1 MIGGLLQSIADW
13 LKALLIDGI
22 MWNLS
27 SMFDSVNEEV
37 ALVATEVGKTPANF
51 NPGVFSLIRGISE
64 SVILPIAGIILTFV
78 CCWELIQMLIEHNNM
93 ANFDI
98 GLIFKWIF
106 KTFIAVTL
114 VSNTFNITMAVFDL
128 AHGVISGA
136 GGIVQG
142 DTGIPAA
149 DVEALRTS
157 LEAMELAPII
167 GLFFEM
173 FIVNITMGILTICIF
188 IVIYGRMIE
197 IYLMTSLAPI
207 PFATFGNREQSQI
220 GQNYL
225 RALFA
230 LGFQGFLIL
239 ICVGIYAVLVQGLAV
254 TDNIFGSIMMIL
266 GYTVLLCFTLFKTG
280 SLSKTIFSAH

>member
-1 MIGGLLQSIADW
+1 MGGLLQSIGDW

-22 MWNLS
+22 MGNLS
-27 SMFDSVNEEV
+27 SMFDSVNQEV
-37 ALVATEVGKTPANF
+37 GIIATEVGKTPASF

-128 AHGVISGA
+128 AHNVIASS
-136 GGIVQG
+136 GGIIQG
-142 DTGIPAA
+142 STAIPAA
-149 DVEALRTS
+149 DLVALRAS
-157 LEAMELAPII
+157 LEAMELGPII

-225 RALFA
+225 RSLFA

-239 ICVGIYAVLVQGLAV
+239 ICVAIYAVLVQNVSV
-254 TDNIFGSIMMIL
+254 TEDIFGSILAIL

-280 SLSKTIFSAH
+280 SLSKTVFSAH

>member
-1 MIGGLLQSIADW
+1 MGELFNRIGEW
-13 LKALLIDGI
+13 LKGVLIDGI

-51 NPGVFSLIRGISE
+51 NPGVFSLIRGISK

-78 CCWELIQMLIEHNNM
+78 CCWELIQMLINNM

-128 AHGVISGA
+128 AQGVISGA

-149 DVEALRTS
+149 DVEALRAS
-157 LEAMELAPII
+157 LEAMELAPI
-167 GLFFEM
+167 L
-173 FIVNITMGILTICIF
+173 
-188 IVIYGRMIE
+188 
-197 IYLMTSLAPI
+197 
-207 PFATFGNREQSQI
+207 
-220 GQNYL
+220 
-225 RALFA
+225 
-230 LGFQGFLIL
+230 
-239 ICVGIYAVLVQGLAV
+239 
-254 TDNIFGSIMMIL
+254 
-266 GYTVLLCFTLFKTG
+266 
-280 SLSKTIFSAH
+280 

>member
-1 MIGGLLQSIADW
+1 MGELFNRIGEW
-13 LKALLIDGI
+13 LKGVLIDGI

>member
-22 MWNLS
+22 MGNLS
-27 SMFDSVNEEV
+27 TMFDSVNQEV
-37 ALVATEVGKTPANF
+37 GIIATEVGKTPAGF
-51 NPGVFSLIRGISE
+51 NPGVFYLIRGISE

-78 CCWELIQMLIEHNNM
+78 CTWELIQMLIEHNNM

-128 AHGVISGA
+128 AHNVIAGA
-136 GGIVQG
+136 GGIIQG
-142 DTGIPAA
+142 STAIPAA
-149 DVEALRTS
+149 DLVALRES
-157 LEAMELAPII
+157 LEAMELGPLI

-239 ICVGIYAVLVQGLAV
+239 VCVAIYAVLVQNVAV
-254 TDNIFGSIMMIL
+254 TSDIFGSILAIL

-280 SLSKTIFSAH
+280 SLSKTVFSAH

>member
-1 MIGGLLQSIADW
+1 MGALLDSLAEW
-13 LKALLIDGI
+13 LKSILIDGI

-27 SMFDSVNEEV
+27 SMFDSVNREV
-37 ALVATEVGKTPANF
+37 GMIATEVGKTPAGF
-51 NPGVFSLIRGISE
+51 SPGVFSLIRGISE

-114 VSNTFNITMAVFDL
+114 VSNTFSITMAVFDL
-128 AHGVISGA
+128 SHNVISSA

-142 DTGIPAA
+142 STAITTA
-149 DVEALRTS
+149 DVAALRAG
-157 LEAMELAPII
+157 LEAMDLAPVI

-225 RALFA
+225 RSLFA

-239 ICVGIYAVLVQGLAV
+239 VCVAIYAVLVQNVAV
-254 TDNIFGSIMMIL
+254 TNDIFGSILTIL

-280 SLSKTIFSAH
+280 SLSKTVFSAH

>member
-1 MIGGLLQSIADW
+1 MGELFNRIGEW
-13 LKALLIDGI
+13 LKGVLIDGI

-37 ALVATEVGKTPANF
+37 ALVATEVGKTPADF

-149 DVEALRTS
+149 DVEALRAS

-239 ICVGIYAVLVQGLAV
+239 ICVGIYAVLVQGLTV

>member
-1 MIGGLLQSIADW
+1 MGELFNRIGEW
-13 LKALLIDGI
+13 LKGVLIDGI

-149 DVEALRTS
+149 DVEALRAS

-239 ICVGIYAVLVQGLAV
+239 ICVGIYAVLVQGLTV
-254 TDNIFGSIMMIL
+254 TDNIFGSIMVIL

>member
-22 MWNLS
+22 MGNLS
-27 SMFDSVNEEV
+27 TMFDSVNQEV
-37 ALVATEVGKTPANF
+37 GVIAAEVGKTPAGF

-128 AHGVISGA
+128 AHNVIASA
-136 GGIVQG
+136 GGIIQG
-142 DTGIPAA
+142 STAIPAA
-149 DVEALRTS
+149 DLVALRES
-157 LEAMELAPII
+157 LEAMELGPLI

-225 RALFA
+225 RSLFA

-239 ICVGIYAVLVQGLAV
+239 VCVAIYAVLVQNVAV
-254 TDNIFGSIMMIL
+254 TNDIFGSILAIL

-280 SLSKTIFSAH
+280 SLSKTVFSAH

>member
-1 MIGGLLQSIADW
+1 MGELFNRIGEW
-13 LKALLIDGI
+13 LKGVLIDGI

-98 GLIFKWIF
+98 GLVFKWIF

-149 DVEALRTS
+149 DVEALRAS

-239 ICVGIYAVLVQGLAV
+239 ICVGIYAVLVQGLTV

>member
-1 MIGGLLQSIADW
+1 MGELFNRIGEW
-13 LKALLIDGI
+13 LKGVLIDGI

-142 DTGIPAA
+142 DTGIPAT
-149 DVEALRTS
+149 DVEALRAS

-239 ICVGIYAVLVQGLAV
+239 ICVGIYAVLVQGLTV

>member
-22 MWNLS
+22 MGNLS
-27 SMFDSVNEEV
+27 TMFDSVNQEV
-37 ALVATEVGKTPANF
+37 GVIAAEVGKTPAGF

-98 GLIFKWIF
+98 GLIFKWTF

-128 AHGVISGA
+128 AHNVIASA
-136 GGIVQG
+136 GGIIQG
-142 DTGIPAA
+142 STAIPAA
-149 DVEALRTS
+149 DLVALRES
-157 LEAMELAPII
+157 LEAMELGPLI

-225 RALFA
+225 RSLFA

-239 ICVGIYAVLVQGLAV
+239 VCVAIYAVLVQNVAV
-254 TDNIFGSIMMIL
+254 TNDIFGSILAIL

-280 SLSKTIFSAH
+280 SLSKTVFSAH

>member
-22 MWNLS
+22 MGNLS
-27 SMFDSVNEEV
+27 TMFDSVNQEV
-37 ALVATEVGKTPANF
+37 GIIATEVGKTPAGF

-78 CCWELIQMLIEHNNM
+78 CTWELIQMLIEHNNM

-106 KTFIAVTL
+106 KTFIAVTF
-114 VSNTFNITMAVFDL
+114 VSNTFNITMAVFDV
-128 AHGVISGA
+128 AHNVIAGA
-136 GGIVQG
+136 GGIIQG
-142 DTGIPAA
+142 STAIPAA
-149 DVEALRTS
+149 DLVALRES
-157 LEAMELAPII
+157 LEAMELGPLI

-239 ICVGIYAVLVQGLAV
+239 VCVAIYAVLVQNVAV
-254 TDNIFGSIMMIL
+254 TSDIFGSILAIL

-280 SLSKTIFSAH
+280 SLSKTVFSAH

>member
-1 MIGGLLQSIADW
+1 MGGLLQSIADW

-22 MWNLS
+22 MGNLS
-27 SMFDSVNEEV
+27 TMFDSVNQEV
-37 ALVATEVGKTPANF
+37 GVIAAEVGKTPAGF

-128 AHGVISGA
+128 AHNVIASA
-136 GGIVQG
+136 GGIIQG
-142 DTGIPAA
+142 STAIPAA
-149 DVEALRTS
+149 DLVTLRES
-157 LEAMELAPII
+157 LEAMELGPLI

-225 RALFA
+225 RSLFA

-239 ICVGIYAVLVQGLAV
+239 VCVAIYAVLVQNVAV
-254 TDNIFGSIMMIL
+254 TNDIFGSILAIL

-280 SLSKTIFSAH
+280 SLSKTVFSAH

>member
-1 MIGGLLQSIADW
+1 MIGGLLQSIGDW

-22 MWNLS
+22 MGNLS
-27 SMFDSVNEEV
+27 SMFDSVNQEV
-37 ALVATEVGKTPANF
+37 GIIATEVGKTPASF

-128 AHGVISGA
+128 AHNVIASS
-136 GGIVQG
+136 GGIIQG
-142 DTGIPAA
+142 STAIPAA
-149 DVEALRTS
+149 DLVALRAS
-157 LEAMELAPII
+157 LEAMELGPII

-225 RALFA
+225 RSLFA
-230 LGFQGFLIL
+230 LGFQGFLIM
-239 ICVGIYAVLVQGLAV
+239 ICVGIYAVLIQGISFSG
-254 TDNIFGSIMMIL
+254 NILTALWGVM

-280 SLSKTIFSAH
+280 TLAKSVFNAH

>member
-22 MWNLS
+22 MGNLS
-27 SMFDSVNEEV
+27 TMFDSVNQEV
-37 ALVATEVGKTPANF
+37 GIIATEVGKTPAGF

-128 AHGVISGA
+128 AHNVIASA
-136 GGIVQG
+136 GGIIQG
-142 DTGIPAA
+142 STAIPAA
-149 DVEALRTS
+149 DLVALRES
-157 LEAMELAPII
+157 LEAMELGPLI

-225 RALFA
+225 RSLFA

-239 ICVGIYAVLVQGLAV
+239 VCVAIYAVLVQNVAV
-254 TDNIFGSIMMIL
+254 TNDIFGSILAIL

-280 SLSKTIFSAH
+280 SLSKTVFSAH

>member
-1 MIGGLLQSIADW
+1 MGGLLQSIADW

-22 MWNLS
+22 MGNLS
-27 SMFDSVNEEV
+27 TMFDSVNQ
-37 ALVATEVGKTPANF
+37 EVGVIAAEVEKTPAGF

-78 CCWELIQMLIEHNNM
+78 CCWELIQMLIEHNNL

-128 AHGVISGA
+128 AHNVIASA
-136 GGIVQG
+136 GGIIQG
-142 DTGIPAA
+142 STAIPAA
-149 DVEALRTS
+149 DLVTLRES
-157 LEAMELAPII
+157 LEAMELGPLI

-225 RALFA
+225 RSLFA

-239 ICVGIYAVLVQGLAV
+239 VCVAIYAVLVQNVAV
-254 TDNIFGSIMMIL
+254 TNDIFGSILAIL

-280 SLSKTIFSAH
+280 SLSKTVFSAH

>member
-1 MIGGLLQSIADW
+1 MGGLLQSIADW

-22 MWNLS
+22 MGNLS
-27 SMFDSVNEEV
+27 TMFDSVNQ
-37 ALVATEVGKTPANF
+37 EVGVIAAEVEKTPAGF

-78 CCWELIQMLIEHNNM
+78 CCWELIQMLIEHNNL

-128 AHGVISGA
+128 AHNVIASA
-136 GGIVQG
+136 GGIIQG
-142 DTGIPAA
+142 STAIPAA
-149 DVEALRTS
+149 DLVALRES
-157 LEAMELAPII
+157 LEAMELGPLI

-225 RALFA
+225 RSLFA

-239 ICVGIYAVLVQGLAV
+239 VCVAIYAVLVQNVAV
-254 TDNIFGSIMMIL
+254 TNDIFGSILAIL

-280 SLSKTIFSAH
+280 SLSKTVFSAH

>member
-1 MIGGLLQSIADW
+1 MGGLLQSIGDW

-22 MWNLS
+22 MGNLS
-27 SMFDSVNEEV
+27 SMFDSVNNEV
-37 ALVATEVGKTPANF
+37 GIIATEVGKTPASF

-128 AHGVISGA
+128 AHNVIAGA
-136 GGIVQG
+136 GGIIQG
-142 DTGIPAA
+142 STAIPAA
-149 DVEALRTS
+149 DLVALRES
-157 LEAMELAPII
+157 LEAMELGPII

-188 IVIYGRMIE
+188 IVIY
-197 IYLMTSLAPI
+197 
-207 PFATFGNREQSQI
+207 
-220 GQNYL
+220 
-225 RALFA
+225 
-230 LGFQGFLIL
+230 
-239 ICVGIYAVLVQGLAV
+239 
-254 TDNIFGSIMMIL
+254 
-266 GYTVLLCFTLFKTG
+266 
-280 SLSKTIFSAH
+280 